1 MLDPTIVLLALSVC
15 FGLLATYRLLVLRFP
30 HPLDLAI
37 VSVLYYSLPL
47 ALLATVIGDSS
58 GNVLLNLA
66 AADPQIAL
74 RSMQYALLAC
84 VSAYAGLLVAK
95 LLSRST
101 PRLRFALLQQDEIK
115 THIFALLLLG
125 LIVLGIILFGPATY
139 FSGYNVESQAGSA
152 ASGTA
157 LIYSSIE
164 MLGLVI
170 AYSFLISRGL
180 NRRPNYKLIG
190 IIMLAL
196 LSLAVVRGKRLEII
210 SAFLPLGILIF
221 ATSRFFGSTRGRL
234 LSVLGAAVLIS
245 MMASLRFG
253 EMPTPASIAFN
264 LVSEGLFAGHSLPG
278 VIERLNAGQLEYE
291 YGARIGAGLLAVI
304 PRFVWP
310 SKDELLYT
318 GDEAL
323 KDLSPLGATNILAEV
338 VLQGGAIAVILWFL
352 CVGFVFERVYQSL
365 HGFDAALAARRL
377 PAMFIVYLVIMC
389 SFIPHFRDGL
399 VPAMKISLQTLI
411 FFFVI
416 SGIRLL
422 PSPTWIIR
430 RLIPMGRRP
439 IDEPHSR

>member
-1 MLDPTIVLLALSVC
+1 MLDPKIVLLAASVC
-15 FGLLATYRLLVLRFP
+15 FGLLAACRLLMLRFP

-37 VSVLYYSLPL
+37 VSVLYYTLPL
-47 ALLATVIGDSS
+47 AVLAALIGDSS
-58 GNVLLNLA
+58 GSVLLHFA
-66 AADPQIAL
+66 AADPEIAL
-74 RSMQYALLAC
+74 VSMQYALLAC
-84 VSAYAGLLVAK
+84 ISAYTGLLLAK
-95 LLSRST
+95 FVPRNT
-101 PRLRFALLQQDEIK
+101 PRLQFALLKQDEVK
-115 THIFALLLLG
+115 THLFALLLLG

-139 FSGYNVESQAGSA
+139 FSGYNVESQEGSA

-180 NRRPNYKLIG
+180 SRKPNYKLIG
-190 IIMLAL
+190 IILLAL
-196 LSLAVVRGKRLEII
+196 ISLAAARGKRLEII
-210 SAFLPLGILIF
+210 SAIAPLGILIF
-221 ATSRFFGSTRGRL
+221 ATSRLFGSTRARL
-234 LSVLGAAVLIS
+234 LSILAAAVLVS

-253 EMPTPASIAFN
+253 ELPTPASIAFN

-278 VIERLNAGQLEYE
+278 VIERLNSGQLEYE
-291 YGARIGAGLLAVI
+291 YGARIGAGLLAAI
-304 PRFVWP
+304 PRFIWP

-323 KDLSPLGATNILAEV
+323 KELSPLGATNILTEV

-352 CVGFVFERVYQSL
+352 CVGFVFERVYQGL
-365 HGFDAALAARRL
+365 RGFDTALAARRL

-416 SGIRLL
+416 SGMRLL

-430 RLIPMGRRP
+430 RIVPTRSQVDRP
-439 IDEPHSR
+439 QTP